1 MSKFVLSCCSTADM
15 TEEFFTKRDV
25 KYVCFHFEIDGVE
38 YSDDL
43 GKSMAFD
50 EFYKKMEQGAYTK
63 TSQVNVEEYT
73 THFEEYLK
81 EGYDILHV
89 CLSSGISGTYNS
101 AVIAKSEMEEK
112 YPDRKIYVVD
122 SLNAS
127 SGFGLIMD
135 KLADLRDEGKNIDEI
150 YEWLENNKMYCNAWV
165 LTTDLTYLVRG
176 GRVSKA
182 AGVFGTALNICPI
195 IEVNVEGKLLSRDKV
210 RTKKKAI
217 REMVNKMEALAENGT
232 EYTGKCFLS
241 QSACLEDA
249 ETMAAL
255 IKERFPSIG
264 EVVIN
269 PIGTT
274 IGSHTGPGTIALFY
288 WGKERVN

>member
-1 MSKFVLSCCSTADM
+1 MSKFILSCCSTADM
-15 TEEFFTKRDV
+15 KEEFFTGRDI
-25 KYVCFHFEIDGVE
+25 KYVCFHYEIDGVE

-43 GKSMAFD
+43 GKSMSFAD
-50 EFYKKMEQGAYTK
+50 FYKKMEQGAYTK
-63 TSQVNVEEYT
+63 TSQVNVDEYT
-73 THFEEYLK
+73 TFFEKFLN

-89 CLSSGISGTYNS
+89 CLSSGISGSYNS
-101 AVIAKSEMEEK
+101 AMIAKSDLEER
-112 YPDRKIYVVD
+112 YPDRKLYVVD

-150 YEWLENNKMYCNAWV
+150 HDWLEKNKMYCNAWV

-182 AGVFGTALNICPI
+182 AGMFGTALSICPI

-217 REMVNKMEALAENGT
+217 RELVNKMEALADGGA

-241 QSACLEDA
+241 QSACMEDA
-249 ETMAAL
+249 EAVASL
-255 IKERFPSIG
+255 VKERFPSVG
-264 EVVIN
+264 EIVIN
-269 PIGTT
+269 DIGTT
-274 IGSHTGPGTIALFY
+274 IGSHTGPGTIALFF

>member
-1 MSKFVLSCCSTADM
+1 
-15 TEEFFTKRDV
+15 
-25 KYVCFHFEIDGVE
+25 
-38 YSDDL
+38 
-43 GKSMAFD
+43 
-50 EFYKKMEQGAYTK
+50 
-63 TSQVNVEEYT
+63 
-73 THFEEYLK
+73 
-81 EGYDILHV
+81 
-89 CLSSGISGTYNS
+89 
-101 AVIAKSEMEEK
+101 
-112 YPDRKIYVVD
+112 
-122 SLNAS
+122 
-127 SGFGLIMD
+127 
-135 KLADLRDEGKNIDEI
+135 
-150 YEWLENNKMYCNAWV
+150 MYCNAWV

-217 REMVNKMEALAENGT
+217 REMVNKMEALAENGA

-264 EVVIN
+264 DVVIN